1 MRSIREQLIRSLSV
15 YVARRGSS
23 IEFAPPFTISS
34 EGKERTIAFLFV
46 SLRSFGRQDL
56 GNFPN
61 FRSSLAVETE
71 DFRQIFEK
79 EERESNVSLPGHWKF
94 SCTRVAEFG
103 ADDPRVVHGRLK
115 SNFTGADVR

>member
-15 YVARRGSS
+15 RSPARLEYRVCSTIYNFERGKREDNRFPLRLPS
-23 IEFAPPFTISS
+23 FVWTPRF
-34 EGKERTIAFLFV
+34 GKFSKFSVEL
-46 SLRSFGRQDL
+46 GRRN
-56 GNFPN
+56 GGF
-61 FRSSLAVETE
+61 ST
-71 DFRQIFEK
+71 DFR
-79 EERESNVSLPGHWKF
+79 ERERENNVSLPGHWKF

>member
-15 YVARRGSS
+15 YVARRGSR

-34 EGKERTIAFLFV
+34 EGNERTIAFLFV
-46 SLRSFGRQDL
+46 SLRSFGRRDL

-61 FRSSLAVETE
+61 FRLSLAVETE
-71 DFRQIFEK
+71 DFRQIFE
-79 EERESNVSLPGHWKF
+79 ERENNVSLPGHWKF